1 MNKSSINSKNTLTL
15 DGTYFE
21 RAGKEDADFGNKY
34 VDSLLWAVTTMAG
47 CSFGDVTSI
56 TYFEMIMSI
65 LFFLVGAS
73 ALAKVFAD
81 FASLMYLLSI
91 EKTQ

>member
-1 MNKSSINSKNTLTL
+1 M
-15 DGTYFE
+15 
-21 RAGKEDADFGNKY
+21 GKVDADFGTKY
-34 VDSLLWAVTTMAG
+34 IDSLLWAVTTMTG
-47 CSFGDVTSI
+47 CSFGDVTPK
-56 TYFEMIMSI
+56 TVFEVLVSI